1 MRTPLRLRLVL
12 VTTLLAS
19 GGVLAVPAH
28 AATTTEYTALR
39 FVYTK
44 NGCVATGCAT
54 NAELKY
60 VYNEQVFVDGIPKPT
75 VQHEVSWRAG
85 SGAPG
90 GTNACTPN
98 VGWIP
103 NTDIAGTSQYDNDY
117 YVVLSDPNNGSD
129 IFGTAWQIHNHL
141 YGGAIQANC
150 DTDAAYE
157 RDDILI
163 HSEMTNDHQ
172 QTNCSG
178 TGDSPTCWEGPSDYY
193 SLGCIKVSFAN
204 IWGTATV
211 GGTADSGTVKWYW
224 VHRGGKNG
232 IPLIVRS

>member
-1 MRTPLRLRLVL
+1 MRTALRTRLV
-12 VTTLLAS
+12 VGTSLLAS
-19 GGVLAVPAH
+19 AGVFAVPAH
-28 AATTTEYTALR
+28 ASSTTVYTALR

-44 NGCVATGCAT
+44 NGCVATNCAT

-60 VYNEQVFVDGIPKPT
+60 VYNEQVFVDG
-75 VQHEVSWRAG
+75 
-85 SGAPG
+85 
-90 GTNACTPN
+90 
-98 VGWIP
+98 IP

-117 YVVLSDPNNGSD
+117 YVVLSDPNYGQD

-150 DTDAAYE
+150 DTDFAYE

-178 TGDSPTCWEGPSDYY
+178 TGDSPTCWEGPSDYF

-204 IWGTATV
+204 IWGTASV

-224 VHRGGKNG
+224 VHRGGKNN
-232 IPLIVRS
+232 IPLIVR